1 MEYLVSFILIVY
13 GSIFFWG
20 MRRNQRISQDWL
32 DQVRTVVFDN
42 FTVVGTGVN
51 AVEVKD
57 PTQITFE

>member
-1 MEYLVSFILIVY
+1 MEYVVSFVLLVY
-13 GSIFFWG
+13 GIMFLWG
-20 MRRNQRISQDWL
+20 ARRNQRISQEWL

-57 PTQITFE
+57 PS